1 MKTLVTIGRGGTGK
15 SSFTALMAKA
25 LIEANQAP
33 ILLVDA
39 DPDQNLAEMLG
50 VDLKEAGKSTIADL
64 IVSTF
69 IKGGGTTVGVPPTQR
84 IESRIWENGLYESKN
99 FDFMAVG
106 TKWVEGCY
114 CMPNSALKG
123 ALESLTKTYK
133 YVLIDSPA
141 GLENLNRRIT
151 SNVNDV
157 FDILDH
163 SKKSQ
168 DHVRRAYKIAKEVDM
183 QFENFYIVGGYRFP
197 AELGKQAED
206 DLKFKYLGKIEAD
219 DELDEYVLD
228 GKSLLDLSKDNKA
241 YLSVKKILQSLG
253 YLIIPESFTQF
264 FGNLAYLYLHR
275 DFCLRNL
282 ERFKKT
288 VIQHSRKP
296 LQRFPN

>member
-15 SSFTALMAKA
+15 SSFTALMAKCF
-25 LIEANQAP
+25 IEAGTSP

-69 IKGGGTTVGVPPTQR
+69 IEKGGTTVGVPPTQR
-84 IESRIWENGLYESKN
+84 IESSIWENGLYEGKN

-123 ALESLTKTYK
+123 ALESLTKNYK
-133 YVLIDSPA
+133 YVLVDSPA

-151 SNVNDV
+151 SEVNDI

-183 QFENFYIVGGYRFP
+183 KFENFYIVGGYRFP
-197 AELGKQAED
+197 AELGKQAET
-206 DLKFKYLGKIEAD
+206 DLEFKYLGKISS
-219 DELDEYVLD
+219 DETLDGYVLD
-228 GKSLLDLSKDNKA
+228 GKSLLDLPNDNKA
-241 YLSVKKILQSLG
+241 YLSVKEILKHLN
-253 YLIIPESFTQF
+253 YI
-264 FGNLAYLYLHR
+264 
-275 DFCLRNL
+275 
-282 ERFKKT
+282 
-288 VIQHSRKP
+288 
-296 LQRFPN
+296 

>member
-1 MKTLVTIGRGGTGK
+1 MKTLVTVGRGGTGK
-15 SSFTALMAKA
+15 SSFTALMGKCFV
-25 LIEANQAP
+25 EAGVSP

-50 VDLKEAGKSTIADL
+50 VDLKESGKSTIADL

-69 IKGGGTTVGVPPTQR
+69 IESGGTTVGIPPTQR
-84 IESRIWENGLYESKN
+84 IESSIWEKGLYESKS

-123 ALESLTKTYK
+123 ALEALTKNYK
-133 YVLIDSPA
+133 YVLVDSPA

-151 SNVNDV
+151 SEVNDI

-183 QFENFYIVGGYRFP
+183 KFENFYIVGGYRFP
-197 AELGKQAED
+197 AELGKQAEA
-206 DLKFKYLGKIEAD
+206 DLKFKYLGKISPD
-219 DELDEYVLD
+219 DQLDEFVLD
-228 GKSLLDLSKDNKA
+228 GKNLLELPKDNKA
-241 YLSVKKILQSLG
+241 YLSVQKILQSLG
-253 YLIIPESFTQF
+253 HL
-264 FGNLAYLYLHR
+264 
-275 DFCLRNL
+275 
-282 ERFKKT
+282 
-288 VIQHSRKP
+288 
-296 LQRFPN
+296 

>member
-1 MKTLVTIGRGGTGK
+1 MKTLVTVGRGGTGK
-15 SSFTALMAKA
+15 SSFTALMAKSF
-25 LIEANQAP
+25 IEAGISP
-33 ILLVDA
+33 LLLVDA

-69 IKGGGTTVGVPPTQR
+69 IEQGGTTVGIPPTQR

-99 FDFMAVG
+99 FDFLAVG

-123 ALESLTKTYK
+123 ALESLTKNYK
-133 YVLIDSPA
+133 FVLVDSPA

-151 SNVNDV
+151 SEVNDI

-183 QFENFYIVGGYRFP
+183 KFENFYIVGGYRFP
-197 AELGKQAED
+197 AELGKQAEA
-206 DLKFKYLGKIEAD
+206 DLKFKYLGKIIAD
-219 DELDEYVLD
+219 DQLDEYVLD
-228 GKSLLDLSKDNKA
+228 GKSLLDLPNDNKG
-241 YLSVKKILQSLG
+241 YLSVKEILKKLG
-253 YLIIPESFTQF
+253 YL
-264 FGNLAYLYLHR
+264 
-275 DFCLRNL
+275 
-282 ERFKKT
+282 
-288 VIQHSRKP
+288 
-296 LQRFPN
+296 